1 MQKVGIPHHGRK
13 VCKLTQPLNICQQ
26 KAHLLHITKMETQSP
41 FRNAAIHI
49 LIKINKSQIIQ
60 QLKFVINGRILEIKV
75 QNIQDSAEDHTYV
88 GT

>member
-26 KAHLLHITKMETQSP
+26 KAHLLQITKMETQSP
-41 FRNAAIHI
+41 FRYAAIHI
-49 LIKINKSQIIQ
+49 LIKINKSQII

-75 QNIQDSAEDHTYV
+75 QNIQNSAEDHT
-88 GT
+88 